1 MESRYSLAERKSF
14 TEYLSPDNQTILGEH
29 TTDGS
34 DTHTDDYDTDYS
46 CYGYYDTSSI
56 IFSSKLLLFTSVVF
70 VIMGIIGNFINIVVM
85 SQYLRKYSSSVYI
98 FVLAISDSAYLIST
112 FLGALLKPIKCYY
125 FNETRIDF
133 VSHNN
138 FACQLF
144 QYLMDLFSDYSCM
157 IILCFSIER
166 FIAVCK
172 PIKVKVICS
181 IKIVKLLCILL
192 LLVISASIAPHNF
205 MMLGSYYHSC
215 VIDLDSEK
223 TFSVIY
229 IVESTVFKI
238 LPVFV
243 IAICNVL
250 IIYQMTRKSDIEA
263 LGRNEA
269 RGRKESSKHI
279 TIILILISISYIVL
293 YLPVLIHFILW
304 TLVRN
309 DTISISYETLY
320 VAQNCTRLLYICA
333 FSINFYLYSVGSK
346 LFRQQLRE
354 TWDIVRRR
362 MSLRVE

>member
-1 MESRYSLAERKSF
+1 MQSEYSFAERKNF
-14 TEYLSPDNQTILGEH
+14 TEYLRLDNQTILGEL

-34 DTHTDDYDTDYS
+34 DTHTEDYDTDYS
-46 CYGYYDTSSI
+46 CYGYYDTSGI
-56 IFSSKLLLFTSVVF
+56 IFSSKLFLFTSVVF
-70 VIMGIIGNFINIVVM
+70 VIMGIIGNFINIIVM

-98 FVLAISDSAYLIST
+98 FILAISDSAYLIST
-112 FLGALLKPIKCYY
+112 FLGGLLKPLKCYY
-125 FNETRIDF
+125 FKETSIDF
-133 VSHNN
+133 VNHNN
-138 FACQLF
+138 FACKLF
-144 QYLMDLFSDYSCM
+144 QYLMDLSSDYSSM

-166 FIAVCK
+166 FIAVYK
-172 PIKVKVICS
+172 PIKVKVICR

-192 LLVISASIAPHNF
+192 LLLISASIAPYHF
-205 MMLGSYYHSC
+205 MMLRSYYHSC
-215 VIDLDSEK
+215 VVDLDAEK

-229 IVESTVFKI
+229 IVESTVYKI
-238 LPVFV
+238 LPVFM

-250 IIYQMTRKSDIEA
+250 VIYQMTRKSGIES
-263 LGRNEA
+263 
-269 RGRKESSKHI
+269 RGRKESSKHV

-293 YLPVLIHFILW
+293 YLPVLIHYILW

-309 DTISISYETLY
+309 DTISISRETRY
-320 VAQNCTRLLYICA
+320 VAQNFTSLLYICA